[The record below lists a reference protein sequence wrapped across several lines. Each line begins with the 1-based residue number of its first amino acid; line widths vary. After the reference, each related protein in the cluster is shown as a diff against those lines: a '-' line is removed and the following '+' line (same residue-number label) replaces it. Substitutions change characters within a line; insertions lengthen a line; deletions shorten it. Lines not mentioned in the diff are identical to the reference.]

1 MRLIKYTHACVRLE
15 DNDRVLLIDPGT
27 LAEPEAFAGVDD
39 VLVTHEHADHVDVE
53 ALTRAKQSN
62 PALKVYTH
70 AALAAEL
77 QELDAQAVAAGDTFT
92 AAGFSVKVVGGQHAE
107 IYDGLPGCPNV
118 GFIVDGNVYHP
129 GDSYFVPDEEVETL
143 LVPASGP
150 WSKLGE
156 ALSFNRAIKPARAI
170 AIHEAMLSELGLDN
184 FGRWMEMKG
193 ETSYSRLRPGESVSL

>member
-1 MRLIKYTHACVRLE
+1 LIKYTHACVRLE

-27 LAEPEAFAGVDD
+27 WAEPEAFAGVDD

-62 PALKVYTH
+62 PKLLVYTH

-77 QELDAQAVAAGDTFT
+77 QELDAQAVAVGDTFT
-92 AAGFSVKVVGGQHAE
+92 AAGFGVKVVGGQHAE

-118 GFIVDGNVYHP
+118 GFIVEGNVYHP

-156 ALSFNRAIKPARAI
+156 ALAFNRAIKPARAI
-170 AIHEAMLSELGLDN
+170 AIHEAMLSELGLGN

-193 ETSYSRLRPGESVSL
+193 ETSYTLLRSGQSVSL